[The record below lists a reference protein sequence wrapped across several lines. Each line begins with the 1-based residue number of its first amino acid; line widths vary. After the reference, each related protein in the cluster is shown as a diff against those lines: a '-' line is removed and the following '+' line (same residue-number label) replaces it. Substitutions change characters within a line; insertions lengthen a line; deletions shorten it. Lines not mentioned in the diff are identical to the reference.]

1 MTRKCLIIMI
11 QTRLQSLCAGFAGE
25 GEISTYDLNRLTEY
39 YRVLAV
45 HNALDQQ

>member
-1 MTRKCLIIMI
+1 MTRRTLIVMI
-11 QTRLQSLCAGFAGE
+11 QTRLQSLYTGFAGE
-25 GEISTYDLNRLTEY
+25 GTVCAYDLNRLNEY

>member
-1 MTRKCLIIMI
+1 MTRRTLIVMI
-11 QTRLQSLCAGFAGE
+11 QTRLQSLYTGFAGE
-25 GEISTYDLNRLTEY
+25 GNICTYDLNRLIEY